1 MIYAVWPMLSLSSI
15 EKIKAKNRQLSRLI
29 HNWWD
34 ATNEEVRWL
43 SNYETVESKAQRF
56 LRRFIDKS
64 ETISPELFEDYIL
77 DKAMPMYLRMHIEEQ
92 ALIDALPQGRFN
104 HYVNDWMNPSRED
117 RRQCYLDRL
126 STLLN
131 KEH

>member
-1 MIYAVWPMLSLSSI
+1 
-15 EKIKAKNRQLSRLI
+15 
-29 HNWWD
+29 
-34 ATNEEVRWL
+34 
-43 SNYETVESKAQRF
+43 
-56 LRRFIDKS
+56 
-64 ETISPELFEDYIL
+64 
-77 DKAMPMYLRMHIEEQ
+77 MHIEEQ
-92 ALIDALPQGRFN
+92 ALIGALPQGRFN